1 MPNRKNTL
9 ILSIV
14 GLAIL
19 LVVGLLA
26 LGNLAKY
33 ERTDPVVRSM
43 LENPTSWL
51 RTERDLGA
59 FIHDL
64 GDGQVAMVGEG
75 TNLYLITLKNDA
87 RYFVFKSD
95 ARLAALESWL
105 GQGGTLYALHENIN
119 PNTDVWS
126 RAANGFLGSLSVS
139 LILTLLL
146 IGVLVVPMRHMM
158 APVAGFSTVSK
169 PKLRFNDVVGVRE
182 AKRELGDMVL
192 TLRDNKAYT
201 RLNAQ
206 PARGV
211 LLAGPPGTGKTLLA
225 KALAGESGSAFI
237 AIVGS
242 DFSDKFLGNGISKV
256 KKLFKTARANAP
268 CVIFIDEIDGI
279 GRRSADDDAA
289 SMENNRI
296 INALLSE
303 MDGFA
308 ASERVVVLGATNHPE
323 NVDAALLREGRFDRK
338 CTLAL
343 PALGDRKALF
353 ELYARKVPIA
363 STDFTALARRT
374 TGLSPAAIAA
384 TVMSAARLAARD
396 SADAVEQ
403 HHFLAAITQQL
414 LGAPTPEV
422 LMTDAE
428 RVRCAYHEAGH
439 AIVAHVLSVGDVEKV
454 TVMPHSRALGV
465 TMVNYEEDRNLLTK
479 VELESRIEMLLA
491 GRAAELAVYGVP
503 SSGAA
508 NDLERASQLAYRMV
522 TEFGFSDEYGPLNC
536 SAIGPSS
543 AALAE
548 GAIAETRALLKTLEA
563 RCLARI
569 HAQRDT
575 LEALTS
581 SLLDHETVEGPELD
595 EILERALEESAAA
608 DMAPVWTRERAHP
621 PGDGEVLA

>member
-14 GLAIL
+14 GLVIL
-19 LVVGLLA
+19 LVAGLLA
-26 LGNLAKY
+26 LGHLAKY
-33 ERTDPVVRSM
+33 ERADPVVRSM
-43 LENPTSWL
+43 LEDPTRWL

-59 FIHDL
+59 FVHDL
-64 GDGQVAMVGEG
+64 GDDQVAMVGEG
-75 TNLYLITLKNDA
+75 TNLYLITLKNDDK
-87 RYFVFKSD
+87 YFVFKSD
-95 ARLAALESWL
+95 ARLAALETWL
-105 GQGGTLYALHENIN
+105 ARNGKLYALHESIN
-119 PNTDVWS
+119 PNMDAWS
-126 RAANGFLGSLSVS
+126 RAANGLLGSLSVG

-146 IGVLVVPMRHMM
+146 LGLLVVPMRHMIG
-158 APVAGFSTVSK
+158 PVAGFSTVSK
-169 PKLRFNDVVGVRE
+169 PKLRFTDVVGVRE

-201 RLNAQ
+201 KLNAQ

-338 CTLAL
+338 CTLTL
-343 PALGDRKALF
+343 PPLSDRKALF
-353 ELYARKVPIA
+353 ELYAQKIPVA
-363 STDFTALARRT
+363 GADFTTLARRT

-384 TVMSAARLAARD
+384 MVQSAARLAARD
-396 SADAVEQ
+396 SANAVEQ
-403 HHFLAAITQQL
+403 HHFLAAITQQQ

-422 LMTDAE
+422 LMTEAE

-439 AIVAHVLSVGDVEKV
+439 AIVAHVLHVGTVEKV
-454 TVMPHSRALGV
+454 TVMPHSQALGV
-465 TMVNYEEDRNLLTK
+465 TMVNYEEDRNLLTR

-508 NDLERASQLAYRMV
+508 NDLDRASQLAYRMV
-522 TEFGFSDEYGPLNC
+522 TEFGFSNEYGPFNGA
-536 SAIGPSS
+536 SIARSS
-543 AALAE
+543 AALAD

-563 RCLARI
+563 RSLERVE
-569 HAQRDT
+569 AQRET
-575 LEALTS
+575 LEALTR
-581 SLLDHETVEGPELD
+581 SLLDHETVEGEELD
-595 EILERALEESAAA
+595 EILAGALQAA
-608 DMAPVWTRERAHP
+608 
-621 PGDGEVLA
+621 

>member
-1 MPNRKNTL
+1 
-9 ILSIV
+9 
-14 GLAIL
+14 
-19 LVVGLLA
+19 
-26 LGNLAKY
+26 
-33 ERTDPVVRSM
+33 M
-43 LENPTSWL
+43 LEDPTRWL

-59 FIHDL
+59 FVHDL
-64 GDGQVAMVGEG
+64 GDDQVAMVGEG
-75 TNLYLITLKNDA
+75 TNLYLITLKNDSK
-87 RYFVFKSD
+87 YFVFKSD
-95 ARLAALESWL
+95 ARLAALETWL
-105 GQGGTLYALHENIN
+105 AQNGKLYALHESIN
-119 PNTDVWS
+119 PNMDVWS
-126 RAANGFLGSLSVS
+126 RAANGLLGSLSVG

-146 IGVLVVPMRHMM
+146 LGLLVVPMRHMIG
-158 APVAGFSTVSK
+158 PVAGFSTVSK
-169 PKLRFNDVVGVRE
+169 PKLRFADVVGVRE

-201 RLNAQ
+201 KLNAQ

-338 CTLAL
+338 CTLTL
-343 PALGDRKALF
+343 PPLSDRKALF
-353 ELYARKVPIA
+353 ELYARKIPVA
-363 STDFTALARRT
+363 GADFTTLARRT

-384 TVMSAARLAARD
+384 MVQSAARLAARD
-396 SADAVEQ
+396 SANAVEQ
-403 HHFLAAITQQL
+403 HHFLAAITQQQ

-422 LMTDAE
+422 LMTEAE

-439 AIVAHVLSVGDVEKV
+439 AIVAHVLHVGTVEKV
-454 TVMPHSRALGV
+454 TVMPHSQALGV
-465 TMVNYEEDRNLLTK
+465 TMVNYEEDRNLLTR

-508 NDLERASQLAYRMV
+508 NDLDRASQLAYRMV
-522 TEFGFSDEYGPLNC
+522 TEFGFSNEYGPFNGA
-536 SAIGPSS
+536 SIARSS
-543 AALAE
+543 AALAD

-563 RCLARI
+563 RSLERVE
-569 HAQRDT
+569 AQRET
-575 LEALTS
+575 LEALTR
-581 SLLDHETVEGPELD
+581 SLLDHETVEGEELA
-595 EILERALEESAAA
+595 EILAGALQAA
-608 DMAPVWTRERAHP
+608 
-621 PGDGEVLA
+621 

>member
-1 MPNRKNTL
+1 M
-9 ILSIV
+9 
-14 GLAIL
+14 
-19 LVVGLLA
+19 
-26 LGNLAKY
+26 
-33 ERTDPVVRSM
+33 
-43 LENPTSWL
+43 
-51 RTERDLGA
+51 
-59 FIHDL
+59 
-64 GDGQVAMVGEG
+64 
-75 TNLYLITLKNDA
+75 
-87 RYFVFKSD
+87 FKSD
-95 ARLAALESWL
+95 HRLAVLDTWL
-105 GQGGTLYALHENIN
+105 AQNGTLYALHENIN
-119 PNTDVWS
+119 PNMDVWS
-126 RAANGFLGSLSVS
+126 RAANGLLGSVSVS

-146 IGVLVVPMRHMM
+146 IGVLVVPLRNMM
-158 APVAGFSTVSK
+158 GPIAGFSTVSK
-169 PKLRFNDVVGVRE
+169 PKLRFGRC
-182 AKRELGDMVL
+182 R
-192 TLRDNKAYT
+192 R
-201 RLNAQ
+201 R
-206 PARGV
+206 ARGQEGTRGHG
-211 LLAGPPGTGKTLLA
+211 LDAARQHGLRQAQCATGSRRSALRPAGTGKTLLA

-279 GRRSADDDAA
+279 GRRSSDDDAA

-296 INALLSE
+296 INTLLSE

-343 PALGDRKALF
+343 PALFAGKALF
-353 ELYARKVPIA
+353 ELYARKVPVA
-363 STDFTALARRT
+363 TADFTALARRT

-396 SADAVEQ
+396 SANAVGQ

-422 LMTDAE
+422 LMTEAE

-439 AIVAHVLSVGDVEKV
+439 AIVAHVLNVGTVEKV
-454 TVMPHSRALGV
+454 TVVPHSRALGV
-465 TMVNYEEDRNLLTK
+465 TMVNYEEDRNLLTR

-522 TEFGFSDEYGPLNC
+522 TEFGFSTEYGPFNGA
-536 SAIGPSS
+536 SIGLSS
-543 AALAE
+543 AALAD
-548 GAIAETRALLKTLEA
+548 GPIAETRALLKTLEA
-563 RCLARI
+563 RSLARV
-569 HAQRDT
+569 HAHRET
-575 LEALTS
+575 LEALTRS
-581 SLLDHETVEGPELD
+581 RRHDETVEGRELD
-595 EILERALEESAAA
+595 EILGGALQPASDGTRRQRPSAPASRSDCSYERLRNKICRDE
-608 DMAPVWTRERAHP
+608 P
-621 PGDGEVLA
+621 